1 MSEAENQALTG
12 PDHRA
17 GRSVAVV
24 VPLFPRSPGLRA
36 SLASLDTQTVRPD
49 LVVLL
54 DDGTAGEA
62 EEMRGQIPHLPAEI
76 VQIEPCALPAAL
88 NAATKY
94 LAHFD
99 FIAFLQSG
107 DFYAPARLEQ
117 CLAAMSPAAGT
128 RLPGMAVTGLRAVDS
143 RGAPLAEDDP
153 RARHLDML
161 WAPGRAG
168 AGLPEWLGTGYFPG
182 TLSNIFARREYLE
195 AAPFGEEAAHFDQ
208 VAVILA
214 ALQNRL
220 AVVHEPLLDHYPPA
234 LERNP
239 TPRQTADALQAQWE
253 LLSALRGKLPDSPE
267 TRRNTAAYHRA
278 AWNSLSGVREDLFQQ
293 LVLQLAA
300 SAAPEEARAAL
311 AAILRSHEAQSPPPH
326 WDALLGGKDP
336 LDLAAYADAL
346 RRNREE
352 LREAREENERLG
364 AIAQAAQ
371 QSGWV
376 RFGAWAGDRGARRV
390 MELEE
395 ETAPGDDGAKKV

>member
-1 MSEAENQALTG
+1 MSEAQNQMLTG

-17 GRSVAVV
+17 GRSIAVV
-24 VPLFPRSPGLRA
+24 VPLFSRSPGLRA
-36 SLASLDTQTVRPD
+36 SLASLDKQTLPPD
-49 LVVLL
+49 LVVFL
-54 DDGTAGEA
+54 DDGTTGEA
-62 EEMRGQIPHLPAEI
+62 EEIRGQIPALPAEI
-76 VQIEPCALPAAL
+76 VPTEPCALPAAL
-88 NAATKY
+88 NAATKH
-94 LAHFD
+94 LARFD
-99 FIAFLQSG
+99 FIAFLQGG
-107 DFYAPARLEQ
+107 DFYAPSRLEQ
-117 CLAAMSPAAGT
+117 CLAALLPAADT
-128 RLPGMAVTGLRAVDS
+128 RLPAMAVTGLRAVDS
-143 RGAPLAEDDP
+143 RGMPLAEDDP

-168 AGLPEWLGTGYFPG
+168 AGLPEWLGSGYFPG

-195 AAPFGEEAAHFDQ
+195 AAPFVEEAAHFDQ
-208 VAVILA
+208 VAVVLA

-234 LERNP
+234 LGRSH
-239 TPRQTADALQAQWE
+239 TPRQTADALQTQWE

-278 AWNSLSGVREDLFQQ
+278 AWNSRSGVREDLFQQ

-300 SAAPEEARAAL
+300 SAAPDEARSAL

-326 WDALLGGKDP
+326 WEALLEGKDP

-346 RRNREE
+346 RRSREE
-352 LREAREENERLG
+352 LREARAENGRLG
-364 AIAQAAQ
+364 AVAQAAQ

-395 ETAPGDDGAKKV
+395 ETAPDGPGEKED